1 MADLAVAVTVDWLV
15 SSVVHWSHGGRD
27 GRVDDGVSH
36 GVVTEVTDVPDELG
50 GGSGG
55 GQDSGETEESLEE
68 GGG

>member
-15 SSVVHWSHGGRD
+15 SSVVHW
-27 GRVDDGVSH
+27 SH